1 MKLKKVLAGVL
12 VGVLSLGLVACSS
25 SESTG
30 SDENKDAKAKTQ
42 LEIVKEKGKLV
53 IATSADYPP
62 YEFHT
67 IIDGKDTIVGFDIMI
82 AEEIAKGLGVE
93 LEIKDMKFDGLLPAL
108 QGGNADLIV
117 AGMSPTEERK
127 KAINFT
133 DTYYNGEISILINK
147 KDLDKYTTLE
157 SLKDVK
163 IGAQKAS
170 LQESFAIDEIGAK
183 NIKSLSKIPDLIL
196 ELKNGN
202 VDAVVCTKQAVT
214 GYLNQYQELSYANVD
229 TGEDTSEGSAIAVKK
244 SEDLSLVEACNEVLQ
259 TLKSENKIEEFVKK
273 ATELAQDL

>member
-1 MKLKKVLAGVL
+1 MKMKKILSGVL

-25 SESTG
+25 NDSTG
-30 SDENKDAKAKTQ
+30 SGDTKAKTQ
-42 LEIVKEKGKLV
+42 LEVVKESGKLV
-53 IATSADYPP
+53 IGTSADYPP
-62 YEFHT
+62 YEFHKE
-67 IIDGKDTIVGFDIMI
+67 IDGKDTIVGFDIMI
-82 AEEIAKGLGVE
+82 AEEIAKELGVE

-108 QGGNADLIV
+108 QGKNVDMVV
-117 AGMSPTEERK
+117 AGMSPNEERK

-133 DTYYNGEISILINK
+133 DIYYNGEIAILVNK
-147 KDLDKYTTLE
+147 KDLDKYTSLE

-170 LQESFAIDEIGAK
+170 IQEAFAIDTIGAT

-202 VDAVVCTKQAVT
+202 LDAVVVTKDAVT
-214 GYLNQYQELSYANVD
+214 GYLKQYKELIYANID

-244 SEDLSLVEACNEVLQ
+244 SEDLSLVEECNKILNKLE
-259 TLKSENKIEEFVKK
+259 SENKIKEFVEE
-273 ATELAQDL
+273 ATQLAQD

>member
-1 MKLKKVLAGVL
+1 MKLKKIL
-12 VGVLSLGLVACSS
+12 VGMLVGTLSLGLVACSS
-25 SESTG
+25 GDSKSEDGTG
-30 SDENKDAKAKTQ
+30 GAKASTQ
-42 LEIVKEKGKLV
+42 LEKVKESGKLV
-53 IATSADYPP
+53 IGTSADYPP

-82 AEEIAKGLGVE
+82 AEEIAKELGVE

-108 QGGNADLIV
+108 QGGNVDMVV
-117 AGMSPTEERK
+117 AGMSPNEERK

-133 DTYYNGEISILINK
+133 DIYYNGEISIIINK

-157 SLKDVK
+157 SLKDAK

-170 LQESFAIDEIGAK
+170 IQETFAVDEIGAT
-183 NIKSLSKIPDLIL
+183 NIKALSKIPDLIL

-202 VDAVVCTKQAVT
+202 VDAIVVTKQSVPA
-214 GYLNQYQELSYANVD
+214 YLKQYPELAYANVD
-229 TGEDTSEGSAIAVKK
+229 TGEDSSEGSALAIKK
-244 SEDLSLVEACNEVLQ
+244 SDDLSLVEECNKILSS
-259 TLKSENKIEEFVKK
+259 LKSNNKIEEFVNK

>member
-25 SESTG
+25 SNSTG
-30 SDENKDAKAKTQ
+30 SSEGKDAKAKTQ
-42 LEIVKEKGKLV
+42 LEMVKEKGKLV

-62 YEFHT
+62 YEFHKE
-67 IIDGKDTIVGFDIMI
+67 IDGKDTIVGFDIMI
-82 AEEIAKGLGVE
+82 AEEIAKELGVE

-127 KAINFT
+127 QAINFT

-147 KDLDKYTTLE
+147 KDLDKYTSLE

-170 LQESFAIDEIGAK
+170 LQESFAIDEIEAT

-214 GYLNQYQELSYANVD
+214 GYLKQYPELAYANVD
-229 TGEDTSEGSAIAVKK
+229 TGEDISEGSAIAVKK
-244 SEDLSLVEACNEVLQ
+244 SDDLSLVEECNKVLGN
-259 TLKSENKIEEFVKK
+259 LKAENKIDEFVNK

>member
-25 SESTG
+25 SDSTG
-30 SDENKDAKAKTQ
+30 SDKGKDAKAKTQ
-42 LEIVKEKGKLV
+42 LEMVKEKGKLV

-62 YEFHT
+62 YEFHKE
-67 IIDGKDTIVGFDIMI
+67 IDGKDTIVGFDIMI
-82 AEEIAKGLGVE
+82 AEEIAKELGVE

-127 KAINFT
+127 QAINFT
-133 DTYYNGEISILINK
+133 DVYYNGEIAVLINK

-170 LQESFAIDEIGAK
+170 LQESFAIDEIEAT

-214 GYLNQYQELSYANVD
+214 GYLKQYPELTYANVD
-229 TGEDTSEGSAIAVKK
+229 TGEDTSEGSAIAIKK
-244 SEDLSLVEACNEVLQ
+244 SDDLSLVEECNKVLGK
-259 TLKSENKIEEFVKK
+259 LKAENKVEEFVNK

>member
-25 SESTG
+25 SDSTTSG
-30 SDENKDAKAKTQ
+30 EGKDAKTQ
-42 LEIVKEKGKLV
+42 LEKVKEKGKLV

-62 YEFHT
+62 YEFHKE
-67 IIDGKDTIVGFDIMI
+67 IDGKDTIVGFDIMI
-82 AEEIAKGLGVE
+82 AEEIAKELGVE
-93 LEIKDMKFDGLLPAL
+93 LEIKDMKFDGLLAAL

-127 KAINFT
+127 QAINFT
-133 DTYYNGEISILINK
+133 DAYYNGEISILINK

-170 LQESFAIDEIGAK
+170 LQESFAIDEIGNT
-183 NIKSLSKIPDLIL
+183 NIKSLSKIPDLVL

-214 GYLNQYQELSYANVD
+214 GYLKQYPELAYANVD
-229 TGEDTSEGSAIAVKK
+229 TGEDVSEGSAIAVKK
-244 SEDLSLVEACNEVLQ
+244 SDDLSLVEECNKVLSN
-259 TLKSENKIEEFVKK
+259 LKAENKIEEFVNK
-273 ATELAQDL
+273 ATELAQNQ